1 MKELNEAI
9 LACKSCPNGELE
21 INSTRLKPHGFPSSR
36 FMLVGLSPSYL
47 APNNREW
54 HFIEPDENRPAGTK
68 NENLIKSLLSRA
80 GIDYWTCY
88 KTNVL
93 KCKAADNE
101 VADEHLRICV
111 DTHFIK
117 ELKSV
122 KPDFVIVMG
131 NQAWM
136 SIVPLIDKFPKIKFV
151 KINHVSY
158 CTRGGCSESQFVSQL
173 DQYKPEIKSIR
184 NKSFVNLH
192 HHNEFSIR
200 DGIGNTEDV
209 ADRLVEL
216 RSHAFCLTNHG
227 NVNSIYRQ
235 YKASIERGLKPIFGC
250 EFYYNEHAR
259 AIVELDQETKL
270 TPEQKELKKALDKQ
284 RHHITIIAKNDAG
297 YHNLMRLNNQAWI
310 ERFYRFPLID
320 DTALFAHAEGLVIG
334 SGCIGGFI
342 PSHLIAEDGESAA
355 RSKALLYKEVFG
367 EDFYIELMS
376 TLYEPQKVA
385 NDRLVKLAK
394 EINVKTIVT
403 NDCHYIRKGDHVIQ
417 KTAMLSRDNK
427 TFEDANDPTAKVWTF
442 DSSDLFIKTPSDL
455 VSDLKGYLES
465 ENYNEET
472 LGEAVDNVHELV
484 NRIELPNIDSS
495 IKLPKIAKNPEQR
508 FKQLVKEGILK
519 RGLTLDEESKKR
531 LKLEVK
537 TIIDLGF
544 VDYFLILAE
553 LISWTKETY
562 GKYSVGCGRG
572 SAAGS
577 FVNYILGITDVNP
590 LKTGDGNLMF
600 ERFLSP
606 GRRDLPDIDTDFD
619 SRIKKSVIQHAIELF
634 GRDNVVAIGNYGTN
648 KLKSTIQDVLRVHDA
663 PFGEVTFITKK
674 LHDALED
681 LSIEEVLDKTPALK
695 ELLEKYPGSIE
706 AVKAL
711 RGSIRSIGQH
721 AAGICI
727 AGVPVTENLPLVKT
741 STGELVTANTEG
753 GDYHEL
759 TEMGFVKYDIL
770 GLTCVDII
778 SDAVA
783 LVAKHRSIDL
793 DWEKFE
799 DSLDTDAPGMYNLLD
814 VGDTYGIFQ
823 FGSKLA
829 TNYCKMLSPKNLDDL
844 AAASALLRP
853 GPLDVSAHI
862 SFAKRKHGKEEF
874 SIPECLQD
882 ILGRTAGI
890 LVYQEQILRICQE
903 LGGFTPEEASDFR
916 KALVKYERSVEHE
929 KKRKARVKTY
939 AEKLIKGLKKH
950 MTKEEAAEWW
960 KNIESF
966 VRYGFNGAHA
976 YSYAI
981 QSRREMYLKY
991 YYGPEFWTSLL
1002 NSSNRDELLVV
1013 VNNIMRHPVRKFDSK
1028 GNPTE
1033 YYLKISLPSLKK
1045 RNTTFVLEYDE
1056 NGEATVFYG
1065 LEHIKGLTNNFFDAI
1080 ATLPSEVFDD
1090 VEKLFLAKFKNP
1102 KKDGKLKFVIDKRC
1116 AQALLY
1122 SGALDYL
1129 GDRVEL
1135 VKKWN
1140 EVRKGSPINTIKNK
1154 RQKMNL
1160 EEEYNS
1166 YSLAKISAN
1175 ARDRKLLLEG
1185 LEETLGSSFTT
1196 SRSYDIFNDADT
1208 TYAVD
1213 IGTVTKIKSKTSK
1226 NGKPYRLLEITCDG
1240 EAFYPLIIWK
1250 NVDIESGVNYIYFMS
1265 KQRGTTFV
1273 NLNNIVPIE

>member
-1 MKELNEAI
+1 
-9 LACKSCPNGELE
+9 
-21 INSTRLKPHGFPSSR
+21 
-36 FMLVGLSPSYL
+36 MLVGLSPSYL
-47 APNNREW
+47 APSNREW
-54 HFIEPDENRPAGTK
+54 HFIEPDEGRPTGTK
-68 NENLIKSLLSRA
+68 NETLIKALLLRA

-93 KCKAADNE
+93 KCKAPDNNVE
-101 VADEHLRICV
+101 DARLRVCV
-111 DTHFIK
+111 DTHFVS

-131 NQAWM
+131 NQTWK
-136 SIVPLIDKFPKIKFV
+136 SIVSLIEKFPKIKFV
-151 KINHVSY
+151 GINHVSY
-158 CTRGGCSESQFVSQL
+158 CVRGGCSEEEFTSQL
-173 DQYKPEIKSIR
+173 DKYKGVITSIR

-235 YKASIERGLKPIFGC
+235 FKASTERGLKPIFGC

-259 AIVELDQETKL
+259 ALVELDQEAKL
-270 TPEQKELKKALDKQ
+270 TPEQKALKKALDKQ
-284 RHHITIIAKNDAG
+284 RHHVTIIAKNDAG

-320 DTALFAHAEGLVIG
+320 DIALFGHAEGLVVG

-342 PSHLIAEDGESAA
+342 PSHLLSGDFEGA
-355 RSKALLYKEVFG
+355 RAKALMYKEVFG
-367 EDFYIELMS
+367 SDFYIELMS
-376 TLYEPQKVA
+376 TLYEPQKKA
-385 NDRLVKLAK
+385 NDELVKLARD
-394 EINVKTIVT
+394 IGVKVIVT
-403 NDCHYIRKGDHVIQ
+403 NDCHYINKGDHVIQ

-442 DSSDLFIKTPSDL
+442 ESTDLFIKTPEDLKSDLEKNLRSENYTDDVLEEAVSNVHDL
-455 VSDLKGYLES
+455 VS
-465 ENYNEET
+465 
-472 LGEAVDNVHELV
+472 
-484 NRIELPNIDSS
+484 RIELPNIDRK
-495 IKLPKIAKNPEQR
+495 IKLPKIAKNPEQK
-508 FKQLVKEGILK
+508 FKQLVKEGIIR
-519 RGLTLDEESKKR
+519 RGLTLDEVAKKR
-531 LKLEVK
+531 LKLEVQ
-537 TIIDLGF
+537 TIISLGF

-553 LISWTKETY
+553 LITWTKETY
-562 GKYSVGCGRG
+562 GKFSTGVGRG

-577 FVNYILGITDVNP
+577 YVNYILGITGVNP
-590 LKTGDGNLMF
+590 LVVGEGNLMF
-600 ERFLSP
+600 ERFMSP

-619 SRIKKSVIQHAIELF
+619 SRIKRSVVQHAIELF

-663 PFGEVTFITKK
+663 PFGEVTSITKK

-681 LSIEEVLDKTPALK
+681 MSLEAVLEKTPALK
-695 ELLEKYPGSIE
+695 ELLDKYPGSIK
-706 AVKAL
+706 AVTAL

-727 AGVPVTENLPLVKT
+727 AGVPVTENLPLIKT

-759 TEMGFVKYDIL
+759 TDMGFVKYDIL
-770 GLTCVDII
+770 GLTCIDII
-778 SDAVA
+778 SDAVE
-783 LVAKHRSIDL
+783 LVMKHRGIDL
-793 DWEKFE
+793 DWDKFE
-799 DSLDTDAPGMYNLLD
+799 TTIDTNAPGMYNLLD
-814 VGDTYGIFQ
+814 TGDTYGIFQ

-853 GPLDVSAHI
+853 GPLDVSAHL

-874 SIPECLQD
+874 TVPECLQD

-916 KALVKYERSVEHE
+916 KALVKYERSVTHE

-950 MTKEEAAEWW
+950 MSKEEADLWW
-960 KNIESF
+960 KNIEAF
-966 VRYGFNGAHA
+966 VRYGFCAAHA

-1013 VNNIMRHPVRKFDSK
+1013 VNNMMRHPVRRFDSEGK
-1028 GNPTE
+1028 ETD
-1033 YYLKISLPSLKK
+1033 YYLRISLPSLKK
-1045 RNTTFVLEYDE
+1045 RNSTFTLEYDD
-1056 NGEATVFYG
+1056 NNEATVFYG
-1065 LEHIKGLTNNFFDAI
+1065 LEHIKGLTENFFNAI
-1080 ATLPSEVFDD
+1080 ATLTAEVFDNA
-1090 VEKLFLAKFKNP
+1090 EKLFTAKFENP

-1129 GDRVEL
+1129 GDRSEL
-1135 VKKWN
+1135 VKTWN
-1140 EVRKGSPINTIKNK
+1140 EVRKGSPIGTIKNK
-1154 RQKMNL
+1154 RHKMNL
-1160 EEEYNS
+1160 EETYNS

-1175 ARDRKLLLEG
+1175 AKDRKILLEG

-1213 IGTVTKIKSKTSK
+1213 IGTITKMKSKTSK

-1240 EAFYPLIIWK
+1240 EAFYPLICWK
-1250 NVDIESGVNYIYFMS
+1250 NADMESGVNYIYFMS